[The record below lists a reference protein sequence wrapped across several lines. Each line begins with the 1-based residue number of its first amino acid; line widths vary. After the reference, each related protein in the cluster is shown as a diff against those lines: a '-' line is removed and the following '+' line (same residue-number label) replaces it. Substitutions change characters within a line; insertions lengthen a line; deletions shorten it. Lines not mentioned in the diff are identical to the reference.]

1 MFNGASGLFAWKTI
15 CCVQSD
21 GDIAHSM
28 YAHFKFSFSPVRIC
42 RYISL
47 VCRLHTTQLFHML
60 YRPATCI
67 SPVYHASDVKYF
79 VSHWVCHVV
88 AMILPCVAVP
98 LLCCWLYVTF
108 CLHGWWYPAATCT
121 YMIGAI
127 YNEYYICPSLT
138 VFHLIGPS
146 NHYLRLGSLPCPFHC
161 CLQQVFHRADA
172 SHSIHLH

>member
-15 CCVQSD
+15 CCVRSD

-28 YAHFKFSFSPVRIC
+28 YVHFKFSFSSVSIC
-42 RYISL
+42 GYISL

-108 CLHGWWYPAATCT
+108 CLHGWWYPAVCPLDEVIPLINTL
-121 YMIGAI
+121 
-127 YNEYYICPSLT
+127 YY
-138 VFHLIGPS
+138 H
-146 NHYLRLGSLPCPFHC
+146 
-161 CLQQVFHRADA
+161 
-172 SHSIHLH
+172 